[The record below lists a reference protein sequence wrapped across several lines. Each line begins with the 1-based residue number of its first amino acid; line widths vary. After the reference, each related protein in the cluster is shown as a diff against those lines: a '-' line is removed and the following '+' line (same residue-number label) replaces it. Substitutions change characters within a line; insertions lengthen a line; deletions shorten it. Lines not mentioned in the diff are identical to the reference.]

1 MGNTRTPNKKLQHQ
15 RELNGWSQAYVAKQ
29 VGTTVKIV
37 SRWECG
43 DCKPLPY
50 YRAKLCK
57 LYGTNAQDLG
67 FVEPE
72 DLSVPD
78 IVSPPTLSPSA
89 EQKGNEDGQRGTQAA
104 PLFWNIPHQRNPFF
118 TGREA
123 LLQHL
128 HEMLTMDSAIA
139 LAHPQRSPQAIS
151 GLGGIGKTQTAVEYA
166 YRYQHEYETV
176 LWVKADTREN
186 LLVDFM
192 AIAVLLNLVEKSE
205 KEPYRAVDA
214 VKRWL
219 KDHTDWLL
227 ILDNADDLAVVCD
240 FLPTSGTG
248 HTLLTTRASALGRM
262 AKRIEIDT
270 MEPDEGSLFL
280 LRRIGILEP
289 QDALQKAPSAERDCV
304 RKLVQAM
311 VGLPLALD
319 QAGAY
324 IEETGISI
332 SGYLDLYQ
340 VHRSELLKRRSA
352 LPSEYPHTVATV
364 WSLSFQKVEQADPA
378 AAELLHLCA
387 FLDPDAIPEE
397 MIAGGIQA
405 LSPLLGSITS
415 DQLRVNE
422 AIEVLLRFSLVRRN
436 PRMRMLTIHRLVQAV
451 IQDTMNKET
460 QRTWAERAIRTV
472 HHTFPNQVGA
482 STRQWC
488 QRCLPHVQV
497 CATLMDQY
505 RLSFAEEAHLFNQAG
520 YFLKE
525 QALCTEAEP
534 LYQRA
539 LAIREQVLG
548 PEHLDTAQSLYN
560 LARLYY
566 DEGRYAEGERLYRR
580 ALKIREKEL
589 GPEHLDTAQCLNS
602 LALLYWA
609 WGKDSEAEPLYQQA
623 LPIREKQLGP
633 EHPDTAH
640 CLNNLALLYVSQ
652 GKYAEGERLHRR
664 VLAIREKVLGP
675 DHPDTAQ
682 SLQNVAGLYYA
693 EGDQSKYAEAERL
706 YQRSLTIREQVLGPE
721 HLQTAKSLNNLA
733 LLYEIQG
740 KYSEAES
747 FYHRA
752 MAIREKALGQENPKT
767 IATVESYAALLRK
780 MRRDEEATALEARI
794 KALQARLRSNSEMSL
809 SR

>member
-78 IVSPPTLSPSA
+78 IVSPPLSPSA

-104 PLFWNIPHQRNPFF
+104 PLFWNIPHQRNPVLN
-118 TGREA
+118 GREA

-128 HEMLTMDSAIA
+128 HEMLTMNSAIA
-139 LAHPQRSPQAIS
+139 LLHPQRSPQAIS

-280 LRRIGILEP
+280 LRRI
-289 QDALQKAPSAERDCV
+289 
-304 RKLVQAM
+304 
-311 VGLPLALD
+311 
-319 QAGAY
+319 
-324 IEETGISI
+324 SI
-332 SGYLDLYQ
+332 PDYLDLYQ

-352 LPSEYPHTVATV
+352 LPSQYPHTVATV

-451 IQDTMNKET
+451 ILCTMNKET
-460 QRTWAERAIRTV
+460 QRTWAERAIITV

-482 STRQWC
+482 ATRQWC

-505 RLSFAEEAHLFNQAG
+505 GLSFAEEAHLFNQAG

-525 QALCTEAEP
+525 QAFCTEAEP

-589 GPEHLDTAQCLNS
+589 GAEHLDTAQCLNS

-609 WGKDSEAEPLYQQA
+609 WGKDSEAEPLYQRA

-664 VLAIREKVLGP
+664 VLAIREQVLGP

-733 LLYEIQG
+733 LLYEAQG

-747 FYHRA
+747 LYHRA

-780 MRRDEEATALEARI
+780 MRRNEEATALEARI
-794 KALQARLRSNSEMSL
+794 KALQARLRSNTEMSL

>member
-1 MGNTRTPNKKLQHQ
+1 
-15 RELNGWSQAYVAKQ
+15 

-43 DCKPLPY
+43 DSKPLPY

-57 LYGTNAQDLG
+57 LFGANTKELG

-72 DLSVPD
+72 ELCETD
-78 IVSPPTLSPSA
+78 IVFPLFSPLE
-89 EQKGNEDGQRGTQAA
+89 EQKGNEDGRRTALAA

-123 LLQHL
+123 LLQNL

-139 LAHPQRSPQAIS
+139 LAYPQRPPQAIS

-166 YRYQHEYETV
+166 YRYQQEYETV
-176 LWVKADTREN
+176 LWVKADTHEN

-192 AIAVLLNLVEKSE
+192 TIAVLLNLIEKSE

-219 KDHTDWLL
+219 KDHTNWLL
-227 ILDNADDLAVVCD
+227 ILDNADDLAVIRD
-240 FLPTSGTG
+240 FLPTLGKG

-262 AKRIEIDT
+262 AKRVEMDT
-270 MEPDEGSLFL
+270 MEPDEGTLFL
-280 LRRIGILEP
+280 LRRIGILGS
-289 QDALQKAPSAERDCV
+289 QDALQKAPGAERACAS
-304 RKLVQAM
+304 KIVQAM

-332 SGYLDLYQ
+332 SDYLDLYQ
-340 VHRSELLKRRSA
+340 MHRAELLKRRSA
-352 LPSEYPHTVATV
+352 LPSDYPHTVATA
-364 WSLSFQKVEQADPA
+364 WSLSFQKVEQADPVA
-378 AAELLHLCA
+378 ADLLHLCA
-387 FLDPDAIPEE
+387 FFDPDAIPEE
-397 MIAGGIQA
+397 MIVGGIHA
-405 LSPLLGSITS
+405 LGPLLGSIIS

-436 PRMRMLTIHRLVQAV
+436 PFMKTLTIHRLVQAV

-460 QRTWAERAIRTV
+460 QRIWAERAIRTV
-472 HHTFPNQVGA
+472 HRAFPNHVGA
-482 STRQWC
+482 ATRQGC

-505 RLSFAEEAHLFNQAG
+505 GLCFAEEAHLFNQAG

-534 LYQRA
+534 LYLRA

-566 DEGRYAEGERLYRR
+566 DEGRYAEGEQLYRR
-580 ALKIREKEL
+580 ALAIREQVL

-609 WGKDSEAEPLYQQA
+609 WGKDSEAEPLYQRA
-623 LPIREKQLGP
+623 LPIREQVLGP

-652 GKYAEGERLHRR
+652 GKYAEAERLHRR
-664 VLAIREKVLGP
+664 VLAIREQVLGP

-682 SLQNVAGLYYA
+682 SLQNVAGIYYA
-693 EGDQSKYAEAERL
+693 RGDRSKYAEAERL
-706 YQRSLTIREQVLGPE
+706 YQRSLAIREQVLGPE

-733 LLYEIQG
+733 LLYEAQG
-740 KYSEAES
+740 KYSEAERL
-747 FYHRA
+747 YQRTL
-752 MAIREKALGQENPKT
+752 AIREKALGQENPKT
-767 IATVESYAALLRK
+767 IATGESYAVLLRK
-780 MRRDEEATALEARI
+780 MRRNEEATALEAHA
-794 KALQARLRSNSEMSL
+794 KALQVRIR
-809 SR
+809 